1 MNAINRQKFLA
12 ELAKL
17 LTFMYEEDRRYALDM
32 YERMFDIAEGNEQWL
47 IQNLMSPTRQAVIIA
62 RSYDAKERKLSVS
75 AEWKEAEDED
85 QSGETPPFVL
95 AINKIFDDLF
105 PDDEGS
111 EEPDNNQVSFFDQ
124 DETSKKE
131 TKKHRMPKAAVL
143 LNQTQEFESVTA
155 EAAEEIDLESILRE
169 EAQEDFWTGQTD
181 TNSDIES
188 EPDPRVQIVDRAEI
202 YESAEDEPAGTGEA
216 LPAAGTDSEPPSRSG
231 PESVEQQD
239 TPHPKTEAS
248 VEEQLK
254 ATQQIG
260 ERPKKRRSIEEL
272 LGFRKEKKRSEEPE
286 STGSKP
292 ASASE
297 QAATESHPD
306 LAKQKQ
312 KADADPVGT
321 DESPRN
327 LPDQNEQADAPV
339 KAMVKAVPL
348 EISDPEPK
356 EEQDPEKTTPEKPTE
371 LPSAEENSV
380 AAESKPASESKA
392 PEESK
397 PAAESKPPEESK
409 PAAESKPAE
418 ENKPAAESKPAEEN
432 KPAAESKPAEE
443 NKPAAESKPAEEN
456 KPDAESKS
464 PEESKSAAHIL
475 QKPDAETKAGFFSPP
490 KDEPVIRKPEP
501 KKKEEK
507 AVPVKRVPNVPA
519 MILFFII
526 AIPSVPVMVGILAIL
541 VALCVSLSFGMIA
554 LGSILVISAFS
565 GFAVLADILLLLGAA
580 IIALALGLL
589 LLWLALWLIAEVM
602 AGLIRSIGSLYREWC
617 YKEVPAE

>member
-1 MNAINRQKFLA
+1 
-12 ELAKL
+12 
-17 LTFMYEEDRRYALDM
+17 MYEEDRRYALDM

-188 EPDPRVQIVDRAEI
+188 EPDPRVQIVDRAKI
-202 YESAEDEPAGTGEA
+202 YESAEDEPAVATGEA
-216 LPAAGTDSEPPSRSG
+216 SPAAGTDSEPPSHSE
-231 PESVEQQD
+231 PEAVEQQD

-254 ATQQIG
+254 VTQQTG

-272 LGFRKEKKRSEEPE
+272 LGFRKEKKRSEKPE
-286 STGSKP
+286 SSGSKP
-292 ASASE
+292 ANASE

-306 LAKQKQ
+306 LAEQKQ

-356 EEQDPEKTTPEKPTE
+356 EEQDPEKPTPEKPTE
-371 LPSAEENSV
+371 FPSAEENSV

-397 PAAESKPPEESK
+397 PAAMESNPTAESK
-409 PAAESKPAE
+409 PAEENKQAAESQPAE

-432 KPAAESKPAEE
+432 KPAAESKAPEE
-443 NKPAAESKPAEEN
+443 SKPSAESKPAEEG
-456 KPDAESKS
+456 
-464 PEESKSAAHIL
+464 KSAAHIL
-475 QKPDAETKAGFFSPP
+475 QKPDAETKAPFFSPP

-602 AGLIRSIGSLYREWC
+602 AGLIRSIGSLYRDWC
-617 YKEVPAE
+617 YKEVPTA